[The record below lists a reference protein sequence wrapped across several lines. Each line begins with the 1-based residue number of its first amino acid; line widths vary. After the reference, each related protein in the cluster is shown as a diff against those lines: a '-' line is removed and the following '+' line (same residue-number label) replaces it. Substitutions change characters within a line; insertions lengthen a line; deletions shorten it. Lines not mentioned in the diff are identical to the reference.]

1 MPSIVVQANC
11 NWQKITERRQ
21 KVEALRQNKIA
32 RVRSDLDRVVKRE
45 LEYTKE
51 LLDIIVPVKL
61 VWDADAWNRVKDFIP
76 VRVEVKAVEEEAKE
90 EEVKDSQSA

>member
-1 MPSIVVQANC
+1 MPSLVVQANC

-21 KVEALRQNKIA
+21 KIEALRQNNIV
-32 RVRSDLDRVVKRE
+32 RVRADLDRIVKRE

-61 VWDADAWNRVKDFIP
+61 VWDADAWNRVKDFVP
-76 VRVEVKAVEEEAKE
+76 VRVEVKPADDEDVDA
-90 EEVKDSQSA
+90 QSA